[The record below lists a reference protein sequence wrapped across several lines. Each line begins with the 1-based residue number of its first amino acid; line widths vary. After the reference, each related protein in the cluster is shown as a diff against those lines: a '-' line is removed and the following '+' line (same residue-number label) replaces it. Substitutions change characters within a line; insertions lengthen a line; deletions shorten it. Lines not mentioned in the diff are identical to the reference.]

1 MAEEE
6 LASKALLVTGAGR
19 GIGSRIAVQAAGA
32 GHPVVIVYRSRRDEA
47 EETLRLVKEQGS
59 DGLLIRADV
68 GVEEDILR
76 VFDAVDTRF
85 DGLAG
90 LVNNAASNGGR
101 ARLTDLKREQLALT
115 FETNVYGPFIC
126 AREAARRMS
135 TKHGGSGGVIVNVSS
150 GASKIGSPGVW
161 VHYASSKAALEV
173 MSLGLSKEL
182 ASEGIRVNVVRCG
195 VIDTEVHAG
204 HGEDRLQQLMSQVPL
219 ARMGTP
225 DEVAAAVMFLLSE
238 QASYIT
244 GAVLDVSGGL

>member
-1 MAEEE
+1 MPVEGT
-6 LASKALLVTGAGR
+6 ASKALLVTGGGR

-32 GHPVVIVYRSRRDEA
+32 GFPVVVAYRSRREEA
-47 EETLRLVKEQGS
+47 EQTLSQIRERGA
-59 DGLLIRADV
+59 DGFVIRADM
-68 GVEEDILR
+68 GIEEDILR
-76 VFDAVDTRF
+76 VFDAIDTRF

-90 LVNNAASNGGR
+90 LVNNAATNGGR
-101 ARLTDLKREQLALT
+101 ARVIDLQRDQLALT
-115 FETNVYGPFIC
+115 FETNVYGPFLC
-126 AREAARRMS
+126 SREAALRMS
-135 TKHGGSGGVIVNVSS
+135 MKRGGSGGAIINISS

-161 VHYASSKAALEV
+161 VHYAASKAALEV

-182 ASEGIRVNVVRCG
+182 AADGIRVNVVRCG

-204 HGEDRLQQLMSQVPL
+204 HGEDRLRQLMSHVPM

-225 DEVAAAVMFLLSE
+225 DEVAAAVTFLLSA